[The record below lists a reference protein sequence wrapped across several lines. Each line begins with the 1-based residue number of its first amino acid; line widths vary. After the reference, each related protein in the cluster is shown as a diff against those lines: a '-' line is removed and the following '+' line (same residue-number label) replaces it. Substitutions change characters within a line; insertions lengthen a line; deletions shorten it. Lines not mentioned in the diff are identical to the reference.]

1 MQRIEESELII
12 NKRGAIYHLDLRP
25 EELAHKIFLVGDP
38 GRVPVV
44 SKYFDRIEIKQQHR
58 EFISHTGFIGSER
71 FTVISTGIGT
81 DNIDI
86 VMNEL
91 DALVNID
98 FSTRTINQNHVQLQI
113 IRLGTSGSLQ
123 KEISVDSFV
132 ASSHGLGIDNLLNF
146 YRMEPRGAEQEILQA
161 FTTHTQLHHQFAH
174 PSIASASGYL
184 MKFFTEG
191 YFTGITITCPGFYGP
206 QGRILRLGLRHPD
219 LIDRLTSFHFGPY
232 RITNFEME
240 TSAIYGLGNMLGH
253 HCLSLNVIVANRI
266 SKTFSLDGQLA
277 VERLIE
283 KSLQVV
289 RSMPH

>member
-12 NKRGAIYHLDLRP
+12 NSRGAIYHLDLRP
-25 EELAHKIFLVGDP
+25 DELAHKIFLVGDP
-38 GRVPVV
+38 ARVPVV

-71 FTVISTGIGT
+71 FSVISTGIGT

-98 FSTRTINQNHVQLQI
+98 FSSRSIKSNLTQLQI

-123 KEISVDSFV
+123 EEIPVDSFV
-132 ASSHGLGIDNLLNF
+132 VSTHGLGIDNLLNF

-161 FTTHTQLHHQFAH
+161 FTTHTQLHQQFAH
-174 PSIASASGYL
+174 PAIASASGFL
-184 MKFFTEG
+184 LKHFTDG
-191 YFTGITITCPGFYGP
+191 YHSGITITCPGFYGP
-206 QGRILRLGLRHPD
+206 QGRILRLGLKHPD
-219 LIDRLTSFHFGPY
+219 LIERLTSFKFGPY
-232 RITNFEME
+232 RISNFEME
-240 TSAIYGLGNMLGH
+240 TSAIYGLGGMLGH
-253 HCLSLNVIVANRI
+253 QCLSLNVIVANRI
-266 SKTFSLDGQLA
+266 SKTFSANGLLA

-283 KSLQVV
+283 KSLYVV
-289 RSMPH
+289 RSIRY

>member
-1 MQRIEESELII
+1 MQRIAESELII
-12 NKRGAIYHLDLRP
+12 NSRGAIYHLDLRP
-25 EELAHKIFLVGDP
+25 DELANKIFLVGDP
-38 GRVPVV
+38 GRVAVV

-71 FTVISTGIGT
+71 YTVISTGIGT

-98 FSTRTINQNHVQLQI
+98 FSTRCIRPNLTQLQI

-123 KEISVDSFV
+123 REIPVDSFV
-132 ASSHGLGIDNLLNF
+132 VSTHGLGIDNLLNF

-161 FTTHTQLHHQFAH
+161 FTTHTQLHQQFAH
-174 PSIASASGYL
+174 PSIASASGFL
-184 MKFFTEG
+184 LKHFTTG
-191 YFTGITITCPGFYGP
+191 YHAGITITCPGFYGP

-219 LIDRLTSFHFGPY
+219 LIERLTSFNFGSF
-232 RITNFEME
+232 RISNFEME

-253 HCLSLNVIVANRI
+253 QCLSLNVIVANRI
-266 SKTFSLDGQLA
+266 SKTFSSDGLLA

-283 KSLQVV
+283 KSFGIV
-289 RSMPH
+289 RTIPH

>member
-44 SKYFDRIEIKQQHR
+44 SKFFDRIEIKQQHR

-98 FSTRTINQNHVQLQI
+98 FSTRTINQSHVQLQI

-123 KEISVDSFV
+123 KEIPVDSFV

-161 FTTHTQLHHQFAH
+161 FITHTQLHQQFAH
-174 PSIASASGYL
+174 PAISSASGYL
-184 MKFFTEG
+184 LRYFTEG

-206 QGRILRLGLRHPD
+206 QGRVLRLGLRYPD

-232 RITNFEME
+232 RISNFEME

-253 HCLSLNVIVANRI
+253 QCLSLNVIVANRI
-266 SKTFSLDGQLA
+266 SKTFSSNSLLG

-283 KSLQVV
+283 KSLGVM

>member
-91 DALVNID
+91 DALANID
-98 FSTRTINQNHVQLQI
+98 FSTRTINQSHIQLQI

-123 KEISVDSFV
+123 KEIPVDSFV
-132 ASSHGLGIDNLLNF
+132 ASTHGLGIDNLLNF

-161 FTTHTQLHHQFAH
+161 FTTHTQLHQQFAH
-174 PSIASASGYL
+174 PAIASASGYL
-184 MKFFTEG
+184 LRYFTEG

-206 QGRILRLGLRHPD
+206 QGRVLRLELRHPD

-232 RITNFEME
+232 RISNFEME

-253 HCLSLNVIVANRI
+253 QCLSLNVIVANRI
-266 SKTFSLDGQLA
+266 SKTFSSNSLLA

-283 KSLQVV
+283 KSLGVV